1 MKLKRETIVKFSF
14 LLAVPTILA
23 ATGLDI
29 LKNYQDFSKNDIL
42 NIGIGFIISFVFS
55 LIFIK

>member
-14 LLAVPTILA
+14 LLAVPTMFA
-23 ATGLDI
+23 ATGLDL
-29 LKNYQDFSKNDIL
+29 LKSYQTFSRADIL
-42 NIGIGFIISFVFS
+42 NISIGFIVSFVFS